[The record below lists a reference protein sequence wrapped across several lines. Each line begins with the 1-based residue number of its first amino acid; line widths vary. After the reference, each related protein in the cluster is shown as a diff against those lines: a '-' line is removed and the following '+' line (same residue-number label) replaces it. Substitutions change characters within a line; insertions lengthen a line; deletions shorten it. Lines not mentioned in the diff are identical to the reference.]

1 MDASKKKLPDLVLYR
16 GFPVT
21 TSYVWSPFVT
31 KLEARLRFARLK
43 YRLDQGSMSQA
54 PRGKVPYIE
63 TTPNGQD
70 KPLALGDSSLII
82 QHLVDNDICEDL
94 NESLPPAARA
104 HDMALRALFEEKLY
118 FYQGMERWHDNYETM
133 RCGVMGGIPWPIQPL
148 IGLLAYRGLTRTLY
162 GQGTGRFTSAEVAS
176 FRHDVWDNVNAL
188 LAEARLTVPS
198 PNAPFW
204 MLGGSE
210 PSEADATV
218 FGFIA
223 SGLVCNA
230 APDTQR
236 VIRSY
241 PVLVDYAKRIHEHYF
256 SEYQLWAD
264 EM

>member
-1 MDASKKKLPDLVLYR
+1 MDASKKKLPDLVLHR
-16 GFPVT
+16 GFPVS

-63 TTPNGQD
+63 FTPNGQD
-70 KPLALGDSSLII
+70 RPLALGDSSLII
-82 QHLVDNDICEDL
+82 HHLVDNDICEDL

-133 RCGVMGGIPWPIQPL
+133 KSGVMGTIPWPIQPL
-148 IGLLAYRGLTRTLY
+148 IGLLAYRGLTRTL
-162 GQGTGRFTSAEVAS
+162 
-176 FRHDVWDNVNAL
+176 
-188 LAEARLTVPS
+188 

-204 MLGGSE
+204 ILGGSE

-230 APDTQR
+230 SPDTQR

-256 SEYQLWAD
+256 SEYQLWDD

>member
-16 GFPVT
+16 GFPVS

-31 KLEARLRFARLK
+31 RLEARLRFARLK
-43 YRLDQGSMSQA
+43 YRLAQGSMSQA
-54 PRGKVPYIE
+54 PRGKVPYMDF
-63 TTPNGQD
+63 TPNGQD

-82 QHLVDNDICEDL
+82 QHLVDNNICEDL
-94 NESLPPAARA
+94 NESLLPTARA

-133 RCGVMGGIPWPIQPL
+133 KSGVMGAVPWPIQPL

-162 GQGTGRFTSAEVAS
+162 GQGTGRFTSAEIAS
-176 FRHDVWDNVNAL
+176 FRHDIWHNVNAL
-188 LAEARLTVPS
+188 LAEVRLTVPG

-204 MLGGSE
+204 ILGGSE

-230 APDTQR
+230 APDTQK

-256 SEYQLWAD
+256 IEYQLWDD

>member
-1 MDASKKKLPDLVLYR
+1 MDTFQKQRPGLVLYR
-16 GFPVT
+16 GFPVS

-43 YRLDQGSMSQA
+43 YRLDQGSMSKA
-54 PRGKVPYIE
+54 PRGKVPYLE
-63 TTPNGQD
+63 FAPEGQEG
-70 KPLALGDSSLII
+70 PLALGDSSLII

-94 NESLPPAARA
+94 NKSLSPAAKA
-104 HDMALRALFEEKLY
+104 HDMAVRTLFEEKLY

-133 RCGVMGGIPWPIQPL
+133 RSGVM
-148 IGLLAYRGLTRTLY
+148 
-162 GQGTGRFTSAEVAS
+162 GTGRFTSAEVAS
-176 FRHDVWDNVNAL
+176 FRHDIWENANAL
-188 LAEARLTVPS
+188 LAEARLTVPG

-204 MLGGSE
+204 ILGGSE

-230 APDTQR
+230 APDTQS

-256 SEYQLWAD
+256 SEYKLWDD
-264 EM
+264 EI